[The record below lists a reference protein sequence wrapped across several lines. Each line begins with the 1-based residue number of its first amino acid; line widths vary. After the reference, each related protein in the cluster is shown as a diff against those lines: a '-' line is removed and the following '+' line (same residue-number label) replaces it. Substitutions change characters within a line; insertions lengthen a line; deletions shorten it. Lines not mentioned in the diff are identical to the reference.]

1 MAKAW
6 RKRQSRDPYFRR
18 AKAEG
23 YRARSAYKLLQIQ
36 EKHGLISPGD
46 AIVDLGAAP
55 GGWSQV
61 ASELVGPQGRVVAV
75 DLAEMESL
83 SGVTVLQADMQ
94 GPETIPQIRAALGGT
109 ADVVLSD
116 AAPQVTGIRVTDHA
130 RSIGLAEAALHIGS
144 QVLRPGGHF
153 VVKVFE
159 GGDFPAY
166 LRVVRG
172 AFGSA
177 KPYHPPA
184 SRQESREL
192 FVVARS
198 FRGSS

>member
-1 MAKAW
+1 MSEAW
-6 RKRQSRDPYFRR
+6 RKRQARDPYFRR

-36 EKHGLISPGD
+36 EKHKLIRPGD
-46 AIVDLGAAP
+46 VILDLGAAP

-61 ASELVGPQGRVVAV
+61 ASQLTGERGRVVAV
-75 DLAEMESL
+75 DLTEIEPL
-83 SGVTVLQADMQ
+83 PGVVSLQADMLS
-94 GPETIPQIRAALGGT
+94 PDTLPRIADALGGL

-130 RSIGLAEAALHIGS
+130 RSIYLAEGALEIARH
-144 QVLRPGGHF
+144 VLRPGGHL

-159 GGDFPAY
+159 GGDFPEF
-166 LRVVRG
+166 LRVVRR
-172 AFGSA
+172 AFRSA
-177 KPYHPPA
+177 KPYQPAA

-198 FRGSS
+198 FQGG